1 VIFDF
6 TGINWLAVIVASV
19 LGVAIGFVWYMPQVF
34 GRRWAAAIGRDLPN
48 SGEVSPAI
56 YLVNVVQALVVA
68 YVLALLISGLG
79 AASLTEGVIVG
90 FVVWLGFAAVPTLN
104 SVLFE
109 RRSLEYWMINAGY
122 ALVSIV
128 AMAAVIALM
137 GA

>member
-1 VIFDF
+1 MVFDF
-6 TGINWLAVIVASV
+6 ADINWLAVIVAAV
-19 LGVAIGFVWYMPQVF
+19 LGVAIGFAWYMPQVF
-34 GRRWAAAIGRDLPN
+34 GRRWAATIGRDLPD
-48 SGEVSPAI
+48 SGAVSPAI

-68 YVLALLISGLG
+68 YVLALLIDGLG
-79 AASLTEGVIVG
+79 VVSLAEGLIVG

-109 RRSLEYWMINAGY
+109 RRSLEYWVINAGY
-122 ALVSIV
+122 GLVSIL

>member
-1 VIFDF
+1 MVFDF
-6 TGINWLAVIVASV
+6 AGINWLAVIVAAV

-34 GRRWAAAIGRDLPN
+34 GRRWAATIGRDLP
-48 SGEVSPAI
+48 SSAEVSPAI

-79 AASLTEGVIVG
+79 VASLAEGIIVG
-90 FVVWLGFAAVPTLN
+90 FVVWLGFAAVPALN
-104 SVLFE
+104 AVLFE